1 MSRFL
6 PTIGPLVVEAWNDAP
21 SPGLF
26 LDAVYCRCQALLL
39 LDLFRQGDQRGR
51 LDGAGRTFRPRK
63 PDPKT
68 GPGMMARIE
77 EYRGED
83 LEIALLMA
91 RGKCA
96 ARRLENPRRKTTGV
110 SIFIKPATRCFA

>member
-1 MSRFL
+1 
-6 PTIGPLVVEAWNDAP
+6 
-21 SPGLF
+21 
-26 LDAVYCRCQALLL
+26 
-39 LDLFRQGDQRGR
+39 
-51 LDGAGRTFRPRK
+51 
-63 PDPKT
+63 
-68 GPGMMARIE
+68 MMARIE